1 MPSTSQFQCQS
12 IPTVESLKGQ
22 RFALATRHGKE
33 WAFAPAFET
42 VFGAEIVVAAIDTDA
57 LGTFD
62 GDVPRPMD
70 AVSVVIEKARRGA
83 TALGLRY
90 GLASEGTFGPHPML
104 PILPITTEHVAFV
117 DLKSGHSVVET
128 LSNHSTN
135 FSHLDPGGD
144 LEAFLARIGFPHH
157 AVLARNVAT
166 GAFEKGLNTRPDLEA
181 AFERLGGMATVRL
194 ETDMRAHVN
203 PTRMI
208 QIAIAADRLAYRLS
222 MPCPVCAAPGFGS
235 SDVLRGLPCIEC
247 GSPTDL
253 VRAEVCS
260 CSACGTKQEVPR
272 RDGRTHADAVDC
284 PVCNS

>member
-1 MPSTSQFQCQS
+1 MLSTSRFQCQS
-12 IPTVESLKGQ
+12 MPTVESLKGQ

-42 VFGAEIVVAAIDTDA
+42 VFGAEIVVSPIDTDA

-83 TALGLRY
+83 TALGMRY
-90 GLASEGTFGPHPML
+90 GLASEGTFGPHPMI
-104 PILPITTEHVAFV
+104 PFLPITTEHVAFV
-117 DLKSGHSVVET
+117 DLKTGHRVVET
-128 LSNHSTN
+128 LSTHGTN
-135 FSHLDPGGD
+135 FSHLQPGGD
-144 LEAFLARIGFPHH
+144 LEAFLVRLGFPHH
-157 AVLARNVAT
+157 AVLARNMTT
-166 GAFEKGLNTRPDLEA
+166 GVFEKGLNTRPDLDA
-181 AFERLGGMATVRL
+181 SIERLGGLAAVRL

-208 QIAIAADRLAYRLS
+208 KIAMAADRLAYRLS
-222 MPCPVCAAPGFGS
+222 IPCPVCAAPGFGS
-235 SDVLRGLPCIEC
+235 SRVLEGLACIEC
-247 GSPTDL
+247 GSPTHL

-260 CSACGTKQEVPR
+260 CSACGAEKEVPR